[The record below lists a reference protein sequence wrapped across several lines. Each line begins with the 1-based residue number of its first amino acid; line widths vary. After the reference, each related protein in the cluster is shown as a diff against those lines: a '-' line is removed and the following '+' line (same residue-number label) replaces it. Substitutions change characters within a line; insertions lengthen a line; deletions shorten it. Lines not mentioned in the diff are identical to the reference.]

1 MVIVA
6 YVEHLLKEYVSGNSS
21 AVALLQHRYT
31 VGMMMCWDGGQRRA

>member
-31 VGMMMCWDGGQRRA
+31 LGMVCWDGGQRHV